1 MGRAVKTEA
10 VVLRSMRYGE
20 ADRILHLYTPAR
32 GRVGAIAK
40 GVRRARSRF
49 GGRLEPFF
57 RLRVELHEGRGEL
70 LTVTGAQTVDAY
82 ARLREDAS
90 ALDAA
95 ARACDAVGRLFE
107 TSEPHPGVFNLLCRK
122 LALLDEHAARDRTPA
137 DVHAADPADAGAEGD
152 GGNPPDARSGA
163 LAFRLKLLVAAGL
176 APQLGACA
184 ACGEREH
191 LVGFSGAAGGVV
203 CAACEAGSFALGE
216 HAYRFMTDAFG
227 APLHEAPQAPETALA
242 QVERAIS
249 ATLEHHAN
257 LRLMPASGR
266 SRRAAVS

>member
-1 MGRAVKTEA
+1 MSNRAVKTEA

-20 ADRILHLYTPAR
+20 ADRILHLYTPNR
-32 GRVGAIAK
+32 GRVSAIAK

-57 RLRVELHEGRGEL
+57 RLRIELHEGRSEL
-70 LTVTGAQTVDAY
+70 LTVTGAQTLEGH
-82 ARLREDAS
+82 ARLRGDAR

-107 TSEPHPGVFNLLCRK
+107 TSEPHPGVYNLLCRK
-122 LALLDEHAARDRTPA
+122 LSLLDEQ
-137 DVHAADPADAGAEGD
+137 AGAPRGSSA
-152 GGNPPDARSGA
+152 GRAAS
-163 LAFRLKLLVAAGL
+163 LAFRLKLLLAAGL

-184 ACGEREH
+184 SCGEREH

-203 CAACEAGSFALGE
+203 CAACEAGSFPLGE
-216 HAYRFMTDAFG
+216 EAHDFMTDAL
-227 APLHEAPQAPETALA
+227 ARAIAQSPAASEPALG
-242 QVERAIS
+242 QVERAIA

-257 LRLMPASGR
+257 LRLMPAAG
-266 SRRAAVS
+266 AAR

>member
-1 MGRAVKTEA
+1 LPEGIVGPIDHHGYVASRAVKTEA

-20 ADRILHLYTPAR
+20 ADRILHLYTPNR
-32 GRVGAIAK
+32 GRVSAIAK

-57 RLRVELHEGRGEL
+57 RLQIELHEGRGEL
-70 LTVTGAQTVDAY
+70 LTVTGAQTVDGH
-82 ARLREDAS
+82 ARLRGDAH

-122 LALLDEHAARDRTPA
+122 LALLDEQAASAERALPGR
-137 DVHAADPADAGAEGD
+137 AA
-152 GGNPPDARSGA
+152 A
-163 LAFRLKLLVAAGL
+163 LAFRLKLLLAAGL
-176 APQLGACA
+176 APQLAACA
-184 ACGEREH
+184 SCGESEH

-203 CAACEAGSFALGE
+203 CGACEAGSFPLGE
-216 HAYRFMTDAFG
+216 EAYRFMIEALGRSLGESPG
-227 APLHEAPQAPETALA
+227 ASEPALG

-249 ATLEHHAN
+249 ETLEHHAH
-257 LRLMPASGR
+257 LRLMPVVGSM
-266 SRRAAVS
+266 S

>member
-32 GRVGAIAK
+32 GRVSAIAK
-40 GVRRARSRF
+40 GVRRSRSRF

-57 RLRVELHEGRGEL
+57 RLRVELHEGRSEL
-70 LTVTGAQTVDAY
+70 LTVTGADTVNGH
-82 ARLREDAS
+82 ARLREDAR

-122 LALLDEHAARDRTPA
+122 LALLDEQAGAAQRDGAKPIAARA
-137 DVHAADPADAGAEGD
+137 
-152 GGNPPDARSGA
+152 GA
-163 LAFRLKLLVAAGL
+163 LAFRLKLLLAAGL
-176 APQLGACA
+176 APQLSSCA
-184 ACGEREH
+184 SCGEREE

-203 CAACEAGSFALGE
+203 CGACEAGSFALDE
-216 HAYRFMTDAFG
+216 QAYRFMTDAFG
-227 APLHEAPQAPETALA
+227 APLSETPDAPEQALG

-249 ATLEHHAN
+249 VTLEHHAH
-257 LRLMPASGR
+257 LRLMPAAG
-266 SRRAAVS
+266 RAA

>member
-1 MGRAVKTEA
+1 MPGPVKTEA

-57 RLRVELHEGRGEL
+57 RLRIELHEGRGEL

-82 ARLREDAS
+82 ARLREDAR

-122 LALLDEHAARDRTPA
+122 LALLDDRAEGGGTPA
-137 DVHAADPADAGAEGD
+137 E
-152 GGNPPDARSGA
+152 ARSGA
-163 LAFRLKLLVAAGL
+163 LAFR
-176 APQLGACA
+176 
-184 ACGEREH
+184 
-191 LVGFSGAAGGVV
+191 
-203 CAACEAGSFALGE
+203 
-216 HAYRFMTDAFG
+216 
-227 APLHEAPQAPETALA
+227 
-242 QVERAIS
+242 
-249 ATLEHHAN
+249 
-257 LRLMPASGR
+257 
-266 SRRAAVS
+266 

>member
-1 MGRAVKTEA
+1 MAGRAVKTDA

-20 ADRILHLYTPAR
+20 ADRILHLYTPDR
-32 GRVGAIAK
+32 GRVSAIAK

-57 RLRVELHEGRGEL
+57 RLHVELHEGRGEL
-70 LTVTGAQTVDAY
+70 LTVTGAQTIDGH
-82 ARLREDAS
+82 ARLRGDAR

-122 LALLDEHAARDRTPA
+122 LALLDEQ
-137 DVHAADPADAGAEGD
+137 VGD
-152 GGNPPDARSGA
+152 GSQSGFPARSETAMAPIDQRSASGRAAA
-163 LAFRLKLLVAAGL
+163 LAFRLKLLLAAGL

-184 ACGEREH
+184 SCGEREH
-191 LVGFSGAAGGVV
+191 LVAFSGAAGGVV
-203 CAACEAGSFALGE
+203 CGACEAGSFPLGEQAYAFMTEAFGRPLTDAPDAPDPALG
-216 HAYRFMTDAFG
+216 
-227 APLHEAPQAPETALA
+227 

-249 ATLEHHAN
+249 ATLEHHAH
-257 LRLMPASGR
+257 LRLMPAVGR
-266 SRRAAVS
+266 LG

>member
-1 MGRAVKTEA
+1 MPGAVKTEA

-57 RLRVELHEGRGEL
+57 RLKIELHEGRGEL
-70 LTVTGAQTVDAY
+70 LTVTGAQTVDGY
-82 ARLREDAS
+82 ARLRGDAR

-122 LALLDEHAARDRTPA
+122 LALLDEQ
-137 DVHAADPADAGAEGD
+137 AGNGD
-152 GGNPPDARSGA
+152 GAAIGRAGA
-163 LAFRLKLLVAAGL
+163 LAFRLKLLLAAGL
-176 APQLGACA
+176 APQLGSCA
-184 ACGEREH
+184 SCGEREQ

-203 CAACEAGSFALGE
+203 CAACEASSFPFGE
-216 HAYRFMTDAFG
+216 QAYRFMTEAVG
-227 APLHEAPQAPETALA
+227 APLNEAPEAPEPALG
-242 QVERAIS
+242 QVERAIA
-249 ATLEHHAN
+249 ATLEHHAH

-266 SRRAAVS
+266 SR

>member
-1 MGRAVKTEA
+1 MGRALKTEA

-32 GRVGAIAK
+32 GRVSAIAK
-40 GVRRARSRF
+40 GVRRSRSRF

-57 RLRVELHEGRGEL
+57 RLRVELHEGRSEL
-70 LTVTGAQTVDAY
+70 LTVTGADTVNGHP
-82 ARLREDAS
+82 RLREDGR

-122 LALLDEHAARDRTPA
+122 LALLDEQAGEAQRQGGAPIAAR
-137 DVHAADPADAGAEGD
+137 AG
-152 GGNPPDARSGA
+152 S
-163 LAFRLKLLVAAGL
+163 LAFRLKLLLAAGL
-176 APQLGACA
+176 APQLGSCA
-184 ACGEREH
+184 SCGEREE

-203 CAACEAGSFALGE
+203 CGACEAASFPLDE
-216 HAYRFMTDAFG
+216 QAYRFMTDAFG
-227 APLHEAPQAPETALA
+227 ASLSETPDAPEQALG

-249 ATLEHHAN
+249 VTLEHHAH
-257 LRLMPASGR
+257 LRLMPAAG
-266 SRRAAVS
+266 RAA

>member
-1 MGRAVKTEA
+1 MPGPVKTEA

-20 ADRILHLYTPAR
+20 ADRILHVYTPGR
-32 GRVGAIAK
+32 GRVGVIAK
-40 GVRRARSRF
+40 GARRARSRF

-57 RLRVELHEGRGEL
+57 RLKIELHEGRGEL

-82 ARLREDAS
+82 ARLREDAR

-122 LALLDEHAARDRTPA
+122 LALLDAQAGGGEVPAGAAPVAARA
-137 DVHAADPADAGAEGD
+137 
-152 GGNPPDARSGA
+152 GA
-163 LAFRLKLLVAAGL
+163 LAFRLKLLLAAGL

-184 ACGEREH
+184 SCGEREH

-216 HAYRFMTDAFG
+216 HAYRFMADAFA
-227 APLHEAPQAPETALA
+227 APLHEAPDAPESALA
-242 QVERAIS
+242 QVERAIG

-257 LRLMPASGR
+257 LRLMPA
-266 SRRAAVS
+266 AAGAA

>member
-1 MGRAVKTEA
+1 
-10 VVLRSMRYGE
+10 VLRSMRFGE

-57 RLRVELHEGRGEL
+57 RIQAELHEGRGEL
-70 LTVTGAQTVDAY
+70 LTVTGAQTVDPHS
-82 ARLREDAS
+82 RLRGDGH

-107 TSEPHPGVFNLLCRK
+107 TNEPHPGVFNLLCRQ
-122 LALLDEHAARDRTPA
+122 LGLLDAQ
-137 DVHAADPADAGAEGD
+137 AGAGGVGAGVEG
-152 GGNPPDARSGA
+152 ASRSEGA
-163 LAFRLKLLVAAGL
+163 AGRAGSLSFRLKLLLAAGL

-184 ACGEREH
+184 SCGEPEH

-203 CAACEAGSFALGE
+203 CAACEAGSFPLGEEAHGFMTEALG
-216 HAYRFMTDAFG
+216 R
-227 APLHEAPQAPETALA
+227 PLNEAPGAGEQTLG
-242 QVERAIS
+242 QVERAVA
-249 ATLEHHAN
+249 ATLEHHAHV
-257 LRLMPASGR
+257 RLMPAF
-266 SRRAAVS
+266 AAS

>member
-1 MGRAVKTEA
+1 MSSRAVKTEA

-20 ADRILHLYTPAR
+20 ADRILHLYTPDR

-40 GVRRARSRF
+40 GVRRAHSRF

-57 RLRVELHEGRGEL
+57 RLRIELHEGRGEL
-70 LTVTGAQTVDAY
+70 LTVTGAQTVDGH
-82 ARLREDAS
+82 ARLRGDAR

-122 LALLDEHAARDRTPA
+122 LSLLDEQVGGGPTSGDTAGKCVSDRLPAAGRA
-137 DVHAADPADAGAEGD
+137 
-152 GGNPPDARSGA
+152 GA
-163 LAFRLKLLVAAGL
+163 LAFRLKLLLAAGL
-176 APQLGACA
+176 APQLAACA

-203 CAACEAGSFALGE
+203 CGACEAASFPLGQEAYGFMTEALG
-216 HAYRFMTDAFG
+216 R
-227 APLHEAPQAPETALA
+227 PLGEAPEAPEPALG

-249 ATLEHHAN
+249 ETLEHHAH
-257 LRLMPASGR
+257 LRLMPAVG
-266 SRRAAVS
+266 AL